1 MAINDG
7 DLEEPGRRRC
17 IRIPRPTMDTQT
29 PLGNGRKAQEARNL
43 EKRSQS
49 GQKMKGGHAGVVGP
63 GSLDQPHIGQI
74 PPLVMLALLEL
85 IGDHA

>member
-7 DLEEPGRRRC
+7 DLEESGRRRW
-17 IRIPRPTMDTQT
+17 IRIPRSTMHTDT
-29 PLGNGRKAQEARNL
+29 PG
-43 EKRSQS
+43 KRAEGPGSPKPGKWRQS

-74 PPLVMLALLEL
+74 PPLVMLPP
-85 IGDHA
+85 GDHA

>member
-43 EKRSQS
+43 EKWRQS